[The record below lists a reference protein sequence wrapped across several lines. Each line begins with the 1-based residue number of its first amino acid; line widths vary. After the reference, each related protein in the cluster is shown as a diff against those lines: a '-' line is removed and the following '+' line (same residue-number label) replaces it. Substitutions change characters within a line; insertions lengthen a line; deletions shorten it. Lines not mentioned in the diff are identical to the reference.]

1 MHYATGSKCNYC
13 DACMGEYCGCKLGR
27 IKETEPT
34 CDSKAVIP
42 SVTVETVDGITN
54 LANCLVHVVK
64 NNTTYYVDDK
74 HRIMITW
81 AGPVNIPGYD
91 MEGNPNKYKD
101 QIVTDTENE
110 TAVIYDNHG
119 KGYLFGITSENLQ
132 EAVNNKLDEMIE
144 DGTFAE
150 VVGDYLIKKLDY
162 YLIDNTTSESDIQD
176 ILDIERAKVIE
187 FEDGTYSFTNTLRLN
202 SNTKLILNN
211 AVINSGDRHLFYNF
225 KDTDTSVTGYNGAH
239 NIEIIGGKINGGISF
254 IHGKNI
260 KFENIYFYH
269 VKNDHCIEICGCQNV
284 VVDACEFE
292 GVVTQTNDRQYV
304 ENVQIENAN
313 HTSFPWLASGSATYD
328 ETACNAVEI
337 KNCNFKQTNIIT
349 YRFYAGIGNHSNTPG
364 YSHTQ
369 ISIHDNTIIDPIYI
383 GIRMVNVV
391 GLDIY
396 NNTIKETDVLN
407 PDGDDCFGIRLSY
420 MIKECNIHDNVIDG
434 FTDQQLFIDDR
445 SANVTVRN
453 NTFKNM
459 PKNLLDGTTEC
470 NAIKCGHVDNLVIDS
485 NMFIN
490 ELGCILYN
498 RGGGEATSSNITFTN
513 NIMTAPEGSD
523 LYAYRCRI
531 YACDKLIFVNNT
543 FNEYPTTG
551 SRVIRLHSSLQS
563 VFIKGTKVSALYNNM
578 IDLNGFTGTLSDVYG
593 IYFRGYTGN
602 ETNTF
607 TNQTLSYDYTQFNT
621 MLITIGTTGDTRVLK
636 AKPWAIVEKL
646 DARTFEFPIT
656 TRTSTVVPF
665 TATLNSDGTISTSEA
680 PANIRLV
687 YFINE

>member
-1 MHYATGSKCNYC
+1 MIEFKKTKIPFFRRFVLQNFPFIEEDFDALTDYALICKVIEYLNKVIDTTNYTTEQMAILTDAFNTLEDYVEHYF
-13 DACMGEYCGCKLGR
+13 D
-27 IKETEPT
+27 
-34 CDSKAVIP
+34 
-42 SVTVETVDGITN
+42 N
-54 LANCLVHVVK
+54 LDVQ
-64 NNTTYYVDDK
+64 DE
-74 HRIMITW
+74 I
-81 AGPVNIPGYD
+81 
-91 MEGNPNKYKD
+91 
-101 QIVTDTENE
+101 
-110 TAVIYDNHG
+110 
-119 KGYLFGITSENLQ
+119 
-132 EAVNNKLDEMIE
+132 NNKLDAMVE

-162 YLIDNTTSESDIQD
+162 YLIDNTTSENDLQN
-176 ILDIERAKVIE
+176 ILDIERAKVVE
-187 FEDGTYSFTNTLRLN
+187 FKDGTYSFTNTLRLN

-225 KDTDTSVTGYNGAH
+225 KDTDTSITGYNGAH

-260 KFENIYFYH
+260 KFENINFYH
-269 VKNDHCIEICGCQNV
+269 VENDHCIEICGCQNV
-284 VVDACEFE
+284 VVNDCEFE

-304 ENVQIENAN
+304 ENIQIENAN
-313 HTSFPWLASGSATYD
+313 HTSFPWLTDGATTYD

-337 KNCNFKQTNIIT
+337 KNCKFKQTNIIT

-396 NNTIKETDVLN
+396 NNTIKETNILN
-407 PDGDDCFGIRLSY
+407 PDGNDCFAIRLSY

-459 PKNLLDGTTEC
+459 PKYLLDGTTEC
-470 NAIKCGHVDNLVIDS
+470 NAIKCGHVDNLIIDS

-578 IDLNGFTGTLSDVYG
+578 IDLNGFTGTLADVYD
-593 IYFRGYTGN
+593 IMFDAYSGN
-602 ETNTF
+602 TTTI
-607 TNQTLSYDYTQFNT
+607 TNQSMTYDYTQFNKAI
-621 MLITIGTTGDTRVLK
+621 LIYGDGAQCNVQEVR
-636 AKPWAIVEKL
+636 AFAPMNKL
-646 DARTFEFPIT
+646 DARTTLMSVCTANSTSPEKSAIT
-656 TRTSTVVPF
+656 F
-665 TATLNSDGTISTSEA
+665 NDDEGHTISLTS
-680 PANIRLV
+680 PTLKIRHI
-687 YFINE
+687 YFMNE